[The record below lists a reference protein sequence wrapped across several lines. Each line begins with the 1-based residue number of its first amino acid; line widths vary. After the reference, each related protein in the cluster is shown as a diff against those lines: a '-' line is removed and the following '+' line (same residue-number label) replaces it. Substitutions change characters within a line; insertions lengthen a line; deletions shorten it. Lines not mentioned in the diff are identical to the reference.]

1 METEGMTYGKAMER
15 LEALVAE
22 MEEGELDIDLLGSRL
37 KEAQELVRFCRG
49 KLCKADEEVKKIMEG
64 DGQSGEA

>member
-1 METEGMTYGKAMER
+1 MTYGKAMER

-49 KLCKADEEVKKIMEG
+49 KLYKADEEVKKIMEG
-64 DGQSGEA
+64 DGQSEKA

>member
-49 KLCKADEEVKKIMEG
+49 KLYKADEEVKKIMEG
-64 DGQSGEA
+64 DGQSEEA

>member
-1 METEGMTYGKAMER
+1 MTYGKAMER

-49 KLCKADEEVKKIMEG
+49 KLYKADEEVKKIMAEG
-64 DGQSGEA
+64 GEAEKEV

>member
-1 METEGMTYGKAMER
+1 MTYGKAMER
-15 LEALVAE
+15 LEARVAE

-49 KLCKADEEVKKIMEG
+49 KLYKADEEVKKIMEG
-64 DGQSGEA
+64 DGQSEEA

>member
-15 LEALVAE
+15 LEVLVAE

-49 KLCKADEEVKKIMEG
+49 KLYKADEEVKKIMEG
-64 DGQSGEA
+64 DGQSEEA

>member
-1 METEGMTYGKAMER
+1 MTYGKAMER

-49 KLCKADEEVKKIMEG
+49 KLYKADEEVKKIMEG
-64 DGQSGEA
+64 DGQSEEA

>member
-1 METEGMTYGKAMER
+1 MTYGKAMER

-49 KLCKADEEVKKIMEG
+49 KLYKADEEVKRIMEG
-64 DGQSGEA
+64 DGQSEEA